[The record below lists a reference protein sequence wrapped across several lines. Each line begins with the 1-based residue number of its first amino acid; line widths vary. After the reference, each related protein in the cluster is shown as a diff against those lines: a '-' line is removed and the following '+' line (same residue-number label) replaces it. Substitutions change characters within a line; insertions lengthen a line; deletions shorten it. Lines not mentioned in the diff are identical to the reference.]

1 MCFLLGAF
9 WLHDTNNY
17 MMSYFIF
24 CPMNEISYF
33 TKRGLGFC
41 LTFGPGPGL
50 YLLTECNG

>member
-24 CPMNEISYF
+24 CPIMKSHISQNVGSDF
-33 TKRGLGFC
+33 V
-41 LTFGPGPGL
+41 
-50 YLLTECNG
+50 